1 MARQGLRAA
10 TLAAL
15 CLAVA
20 GEGLRAPKPGAA
32 GAAQQPKPGA
42 ADAAGRASAA
52 ATRAALDEVTA
63 NSFDYGRHLNEARQQ
78 YADYLDRGPQ
88 PWDHVDVLKAQL
100 TLSDPSMKARY
111 ARWCVAGRCCWGIR
125 FCRHSRVMSAV
136 LPRAPA
142 SWSPCHWC
150 PLCRRATKF
159 LQPQYFQGLDP
170 ATGLPGK
177 GKGAPQPPPAEQAGE
192 VDWTAVRM
200 PGGINA
206 EYYLTFMHDY
216 DRYPADMKAAMGAR
230 GYLKTLQT
238 PWLQLPV
245 TAPGGGYPGG
255 PRHAYTPAV
264 LPLIPPAAQRG
275 VVAYP
280 GQQHP
285 MTMMQPWADARYQQH
300 AAAAGAGA
308 RFTAPGL
315 GAAAAGAPPPLLHP
329 AAGHVFFG
337 SQPPSAYRAKRA
349 QVGQA
354 AGEHAAQNA
363 ADAVIAAGI
372 GAGLGYDLHAASGH
386 TLAHAAAMEDAA
398 LAHADALRRYSMYD
412 DAGAGP

>member
-32 GAAQQPKPGA
+32 GTAQQPKPGA

-100 TLSDPSMKARY
+100 TLSDPSMKAQY
-111 ARWCVAGRCCWGIR
+111 ARW
-125 FCRHSRVMSAV
+125 
-136 LPRAPA
+136 
-142 SWSPCHWC
+142 
-150 PLCRRATKF
+150 RATKF

-177 GKGAPQPPPAEQAGE
+177 GKGAPQPPPGEQAGE

-315 GAAAAGAPPPLLHP
+315 GAAAAGAAGAPPPLLHP